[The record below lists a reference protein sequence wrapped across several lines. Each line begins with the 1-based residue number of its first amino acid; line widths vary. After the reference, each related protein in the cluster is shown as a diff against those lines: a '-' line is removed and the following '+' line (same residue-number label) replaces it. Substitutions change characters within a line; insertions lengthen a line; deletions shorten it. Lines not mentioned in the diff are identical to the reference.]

1 MSKAMV
7 LNEMWARCPP
17 SVMKSQLDNT
27 AIFMNQ
33 AQAIRTLGELNLVTI
48 SSLVIFVNLANHS
61 RASILSSALGGFLC
75 LLYSYST
82 SAFTPSPNPSL
93 HLYFLL

>member
-48 SSLVIFVNLANHS
+48 SSLVIFVNLARVNKIHTVS
-61 RASILSSALGGFLC
+61 VDLHKVSNSKYILQVYGTLLVSVNASI
-75 LLYSYST
+75 
-82 SAFTPSPNPSL
+82 
-93 HLYFLL
+93 

>member
-61 RASILSSALGGFLC
+61 RASILSSD
-75 LLYSYST
+75 
-82 SAFTPSPNPSL
+82 
-93 HLYFLL
+93 